1 MKTYFRITALLVV
14 ALLMNVPAFA
24 ARKISLQRARA
35 IALKEAAGHVESS
48 ELEHERGT
56 LVYSFDIRNAKGTID
71 EVLVDAYTGRIVA
84 HEHEN
89 KTKEAAE
96 KKQEAKERKH

>member
-1 MKTYFRITALLVV
+1 MKRIAI
-14 ALLMNVPAFA
+14 AAFA
-24 ARKISLQRARA
+24 VSLAVSPLFAATAKKISLKQART
-35 IALKEAAGHVESS
+35 IALKEASGKVESS

-71 EVLVDAYTGRIVA
+71 EVLVSAYDGHIVA

-89 KTKEAAE
+89 KAQEAAE
-96 KKQEAKERKH
+96 KQQDAKAKKH